1 MTSQTIQW
9 IKNNPAFCTAPYSTY
24 DFRFHH
30 DKFKVT
36 TCCNLDVSKT
46 NKDLDF
52 NFIENVKHDMS
63 QGLVPDACWRCA
75 SEEQNQA
82 QSERVKYM
90 LGHTVTEL
98 EQFKENKKTNE
109 FQVGMKFSN
118 LCNLACRSCNE
129 TDSSLWAKLMN
140 TPVLPEYEID
150 TSTDQFLWDQMT
162 NMIRSKHKET
172 DNFIVHPIGGETM
185 IQPGF
190 LKLVDWLIEEN
201 LAGTTTLRITTSLVP
216 SISEKFSEKFAL
228 FRRIEFLSSIDSVGE
243 NYHYVRWPAKFN
255 KVQDNLETF
264 NLLSQQ
270 YPGKFSLSV
279 SPVFSLNNIFYATDY
294 LDWWER
300 WADQTQ
306 TDLWMS
312 NIHLYNPETL
322 MVESLSLQ
330 YYPKLIELLEQC
342 VNHTVFKK
350 YKRTDVLNGY
360 FTSMLSTVINNKRNT
375 EPTFT
380 EYLKFTADYD
390 NRTNTDSYI
399 LNSKLFDL
407 LSDSHKN
414 IYNSHLQHVQSKI

>member
-1 MTSQTIQW
+1 MITQTIKW
-9 IKNNPAFCTAPYSTY
+9 IKNNPAFCTAPYSAY
-24 DFRFHH
+24 DFRFQF

-52 NFIENVKHDMS
+52 NFIENIKHDMS
-63 QGLVPDACWRCA
+63 KNIVSEHCWRCTHD
-75 SEEQNQA
+75 EQNQA

-90 LGHTVTEL
+90 LGYSVDEL
-98 EQFKENKKTNE
+98 AQFKQSEKTPE

-129 TDSSLWAKLMN
+129 NDSSLWSKLMDR
-140 TPVLPEYEID
+140 PAQPEYEID
-150 TSTDQFLWDQMT
+150 ISTNEIYWNTLVD
-162 NMIRSKHKET
+162 MIRSKHKET
-172 DNFIVHPIGGETM
+172 DHFIVHPIGGETM

-190 LKLVDWLIEEN
+190 LKLVDWLIVEN
-201 LAGTTTLRITTSLVP
+201 LASTTTLRITTSLVP

-312 NIHLYNPETL
+312 NIHLYNPEPL

-330 YYPKLIELLEQC
+330 YYPQLIELLEQC

-360 FTSMLSTVINNKRNT
+360 FTSMLSTVMNNKRDT
-375 EPTFT
+375 ELAFT
-380 EYLKFTADYD
+380 KYLKFTADYD
-390 NRTNTDSYI
+390 NRTNTDSYT

-407 LSDSHKN
+407 LSDTHKN
-414 IYNSHLQHVQSKI
+414 IYNSHLQYVQSKI

>member
-24 DFRFHH
+24 DFRFQFN
-30 DKFKVT
+30 KFKVT

-52 NFIENVKHDMS
+52 NFIETVKQDMAKDIVS
-63 QGLVPDACWRCA
+63 EHCWRCTQD
-75 SEEQNQA
+75 EQNQA

-90 LGHTVTEL
+90 LGYSVEEL
-98 EQFKENKKTNE
+98 AQFKQSEKTSE

-129 TDSSLWAKLMN
+129 TDSSMWSNLMN
-140 TPVLPEYEID
+140 RPALPEYEID
-150 TSTDQFLWDQMT
+150 TSTDQFLWNQMT

-185 IQPGF
+185 VQPGF
-190 LKLVDWLIEEN
+190 LKLVDWLIAEN
-201 LAGTTTLRITTSLVP
+201 LASTTTLRITTSLVP
-216 SISEKFSEKFAL
+216 SISEKFSAKFAM

-279 SPVFSLNNIFYATDY
+279 SPVFSLNNIFYAVDY

-300 WADQTQ
+300 QADKTQ
-306 TDLWMS
+306 QNLWMS
-312 NIHLYNPETL
+312 NIHLYHPTPL

-330 YYPKLIELLEQC
+330 YYPQLIELLEQC

-350 YKRTDVLNGY
+350 YKRTAVLKE
-360 FTSMLSTVINNKRNT
+360 FFVAMLATISNNKNNN
-375 EPTFT
+375 ELLFQ
-380 EYLKFTADYD
+380 EYLEFTADYD

-407 LSDSHKN
+407 LSDAHKH

>member
-1 MTSQTIQW
+1 MTTQTIQW
-9 IKNNPAFCTAPYSTY
+9 IKNNPAFCTAPHAAY
-24 DFRFHH
+24 DFRLNNG
-30 DKFKVT
+30 KFKVT
-36 TCCNLDVSKT
+36 TCCNLDIAKT
-46 NKDLDF
+46 DKDLDF
-52 NFIENVKHDMS
+52 GFIETVKQDMS
-63 QGLVPDACWRCA
+63 KDIVSEHCWRCTHD
-75 SEEQNQA
+75 EQNQA

-90 LGHTVTEL
+90 LGYSDTEL
-98 EQFKENKKTNE
+98 EQFKQTKKTPE

-129 TDSSLWAKLMN
+129 IDSSLWANLMDRP
-140 TPVLPEYEID
+140 TDAEYEID
-150 TSTDQFLWDQMT
+150 ISTNESHWNALVD
-162 NMIRSKHKET
+162 MIRSKHKET

-190 LKLVDWLIEEN
+190 LRLVDWLIEEN
-201 LAGTTTLRITTSLVP
+201 LASTTILRITTSLVP
-216 SISEKFSEKFAL
+216 SISEKFSAKFSL
-228 FRRIEFLSSIDSVGE
+228 FRHIEFLSSIDSIGE

-279 SPVFSLNNIFYATDY
+279 SPVFSLNNIFYAVDY
-294 LDWWER
+294 LDWWEQ

-306 TDLWMS
+306 QNLWLS
-312 NIHLYNPETL
+312 NIHLYKPESL

-330 YYPKLIELLEQC
+330 YYPQLIALLEQC

-350 YKRTDVLNGY
+350 YKRTDVLKE
-360 FTSMLSTVINNKRNT
+360 FFVAMLATISNNKNNN
-375 EPTFT
+375 ELLFQK
-380 EYLKFTADYD
+380 YLTFTADYD
-390 NRTNTDSYI
+390 NRTNTNSYT

-407 LSDSHKN
+407 LSDAHKT

>member
-1 MTSQTIQW
+1 MTTQTIQW
-9 IKNNPAFCTAPYSTY
+9 IKNNPAFCTAPYSAY
-24 DFRFHH
+24 DFRFQF

-36 TCCNLDVSKT
+36 TCCNLDIVKT
-46 NKDLDF
+46 DKDLDF
-52 NFIENVKHDMS
+52 SFIENVKQDMS
-63 QGLVPDACWRCA
+63 KNIVSEHCWRCTHD
-75 SEEQNQA
+75 EQNQA

-90 LGHTVTEL
+90 LGYSADEL
-98 EQFKENKKTNE
+98 EQFKQARKTTE

-129 TDSSLWAKLMN
+129 DDSSLWSKLMGRQAA
-140 TPVLPEYEID
+140 PEYEIYI
-150 TSTDQFLWDQMT
+150 STNEIYWNTLVD
-162 NMIRSKHKET
+162 MIRRKHNEV

-190 LKLVDWLIEEN
+190 LKLIDWLITEN

-216 SISEKFSEKFAL
+216 SISEKFSEKFVL
-228 FRRIEFLSSIDSVGE
+228 FKRIEFLSSIDSVGE
-243 NYHYVRWPAKFN
+243 NYHYVRWPARFN
-255 KVQDNLETF
+255 KIEDNLETF
-264 NLLSQQ
+264 NQLSRR

-279 SPVFSLNNIFYATDY
+279 SPVFSLNNIFYAVDY

-300 WADQTQ
+300 WADQIQ

-312 NIHLYNPETL
+312 NIHLYNPEPL
-322 MVESLSLQ
+322 MVESLSSQ
-330 YYPKLIELLEQC
+330 YYPQLIELLEQC

-360 FTSMLSTVINNKRNT
+360 FTSMLSTVMNNKQNT
-375 EPTFT
+375 ESTFT

-390 NRTNTDSYI
+390 NRTNTDSYT

-407 LSDSHKN
+407 LSDAHKH